1 MIFLLSYSC
10 SCIFS
15 FLYRFISV
23 EETSFEYLHRR
34 SKCDNCHVALKW
46 YELFPIFSFIMLKG
60 RCQYCRYNI
69 SKSHLIGEILAML
82 PIIFVLFN
90 LTDVNALLFI
100 TTYIFLLIFSL
111 TDIKTLLI
119 DCRLIIVYI
128 VVTFSLS
135 TIFPTAFLIVSISAH
150 IFYFLFKSS
159 IGYGDILLVSII
171 SLFFPLQFTI
181 YLILFTFIIAGL
193 IAIIIMVIKP
203 IKTLPL
209 IPFLTISFLLN
220 AVFYNDI
227 YQLLGGIYY

>member
-1 MIFLLSYSC
+1 MVILLSYSC

-15 FLYRFISV
+15 FLYQFISV
-23 EETSFEYLHRR
+23 EETSFKYLHRR
-34 SKCDNCHVALKW
+34 SKCDHCHVRLKW

-69 SKSHLIGEILAML
+69 SKSHLIGEVLAML

-111 TDIKTLLI
+111 TDIKTLFI
-119 DCRLIIVYI
+119 DCRLIIVYCL
-128 VVTFSLS
+128 VTLSLS
-135 TIFPTAFLIVSISAH
+135 TIFPAAFLIVSISAH
-150 IFYFLFKSS
+150 IFYFLFKSY
-159 IGYGDILLVSII
+159 IGYGDILLVSTI

-193 IAIIIMVIKP
+193 IAIIIMIIKP
-203 IKTLPL
+203 IKVMPL
-209 IPFLTISFLLN
+209 VPFLTISFVIN
-220 AVFYNDI
+220 AVFYNEI
-227 YQLLGGIYY
+227 HRFLGGIYY